1 MSHRPGINRTT
12 LLLVLVLMLSLL
24 VGCAV
29 PTGVDQETQA
39 LLPRVTVSIDEQGT
53 PSLLGFSLDL
63 VSGLIGQDLSSFSLP
78 PELVQQLMAANIQ
91 HFELVLT
98 GDDVYLFANGQ
109 PLPYL
114 STNEESWQ
122 TMGEL
127 ANIVGLPIWST
138 LDSIRNN
145 VLSQFGVQLAL
156 QFPVAEGQEA
166 IPLRDT
172 ATLPS
177 VDVDAVRAA
186 AGEPG
191 LVLHAAVEVGP
202 DGIASVLGL
211 PIAQIDPTV
220 MASLAAA
227 GIQHFQLETEPE
239 GFYSYL
245 SGQVLPRLTWDAERV
260 ENLLALY
267 DALYGADPSA
277 SLLGAL
283 GPAIQ
288 TSDLE
293 LTMFLPVMGDAPEVP
308 THPFVD

>member
-1 MSHRPGINRTT
+1 
-12 LLLVLVLMLSLL
+12 MLSLL
-24 VGCAV
+24 AGCAV
-29 PTGVDQETQA
+29 PTAPGQETQP

-63 VSGLIGQDLSSFSLP
+63 VSSLIGQDLSAFSVP

-91 HFELVLT
+91 HLEIVLT
-98 GDDVYLFANGQ
+98 GDDIYLFANGQ

-114 STNEESWQ
+114 STTEESWQ
-122 TMGEL
+122 TLGEL
-127 ANIVGLPIWST
+127 AALVGLPIWST

-156 QFPVAEGQEA
+156 QFPVAAGQEP
-166 IPLRDT
+166 IPLRDPS
-172 ATLPS
+172 TLPA
-177 VDVDAVRAA
+177 VDVEAVRAA

-191 LVLHAAVEVGP
+191 LVMHANVEVGP

-211 PIAQIDPTV
+211 PIAQIDPTL
-220 MASLAAA
+220 MATMMAA

-245 SGQVLPRLTWDAERV
+245 NGQALPRLTWDAERV
-260 ENLLALY
+260 VNLLAVY
-267 DALYGADPSA
+267 EALYPTDPNA
-277 SLLGAL
+277 SLLGVL

-293 LTMFLPVMGDAPEVP
+293 LTLFLPVQGDAPEVP
-308 THPFVD
+308 THPFVGSQ